1 MNPDSRGIEAGR
13 PAPAGR
19 RRWLAG
25 VVAALGLWG
34 CGEAASNDARPPEPM
49 APIQTSQEGL
59 TCAPESIETGEWAC
73 TGQFTYSLECYT
85 RRASTAC
92 GEDTTPKTCTT
103 YGTCRHADFGQER
116 IEKEVVQPRLGRSC
130 ESLAQSYLNATVPV
144 AEDRVGVTWFWLIG
158 GPPPTGGPVG
168 GEHCYIFYANYP
180 TGEFALGTGPQ
191 CALVESACT
200 VACQNPKTC
209 QVNGAWMTDATQCG
223 TMVGPCGEGSGP
235 KLYNSC
241 RDATH
246 GLAPDADCGAG
257 FVEGQAPGGST
268 LAQVQA
274 QAAAQW
280 TASGGQG
287 APVYDAPVTCSEC
300 SRTFSLS
307 EQELKRRI
315 YAAIA
320 MSRQQPKLNLL
331 AGAAYTLA
339 RDNPALTQA
348 ELTAHLNTLATAL
361 GTYTFDPTTDGGGPM
376 VHVMLRML
384 TKAEPTLPAT
394 SVPGRALRAHARAFL
409 ASMENGLDTP
419 RGLGATS
426 SQVERYAEAT
436 AFTEETWSK
445 LYDLAQGN
453 VALAGAVNSGGIGAG
468 VGPHTDHSTQQML
481 DVNALGP
488 LKGFV
493 DAHLVNGRLVTTPDE
508 ARAFAAIVSTEGLD
522 TAQAYSDMLNELN
535 IAEQAYRAK
544 LELKKPAGTTPAAL
558 AAVDASAEEQALK
571 DAIATAKS
579 RGTQLKDRLDGVRGG
594 VTVGL
599 GLLAQLF
606 SLDGSS
612 QLASDLVK
620 LSKALDTT
628 LEAVAK
634 YAESSVKIAEKLTGV
649 LGLGQKGFQIIS
661 ATVFSGQLISAVFQL
676 FSLLRKPAEPPI
688 EQVILAEVRKL
699 HDLVVQVQV
708 RMLSRF
714 ERVDRKLQEIHSD
727 MLARFAL
734 VDWNLGRVNQNV
746 EEVQQSL
753 YTLQANL
760 NRIDQNMYAYFED
773 VKDDYFT
780 RSTGE
785 YLGWNQRHSVPMDYS
800 EFVDAETDFF
810 LWGADHA
817 KTSTILAGVDGR
829 GSNAAISPVDE
840 LTVRAL
846 THNINYLREFPFQM
860 GQPMLR
866 IGDRLSSPK
875 DWMAGAE
882 AYARLFEEQP
892 VHGAAMLSTRHGPLI
907 TAGTQLDT
915 ALTGM
920 GKPLFTA
927 LHTRYLAHWGALK
940 TAIEDARVE
949 WRNNPNGPLYGV
961 DPWGAP
967 EQAPTTHFLK
977 QGEKPVA
984 PCAGG
989 QWGDYNGDNTPDTPH
1004 LNPAPWN
1011 HDVLGPFLIADN
1023 MNVGAAT
1030 IDLCGEGSWQ
1040 LYSEVPT
1047 GLGGTYERKYR
1058 LQSKVYVRFTYL
1070 DTDTNTVKSEKI
1082 YSYLFTGGQEFTIV
1096 IRGVDRPTYDP
1107 NNTENPQEWMAK
1119 RWDTVKASITPTR
1132 GPLPSTLLTSLRPKV
1147 IQALRS
1153 QQPPFYASIAQRME
1167 QGGDPLQVQA
1177 KQLTGTWLV
1186 WQSYVALALPLSVDH
1201 DENLHGLLYG
1211 DDSVLSG
1218 HDTLLNPE
1226 VAPVMNDV
1234 QDMYALFGQT
1244 DDPPADNLLTLLD
1257 TTVTS
1262 RAERLKAAVEASLDA
1277 QATSGGPEATA
1288 WTEATLLRLR
1298 LSMPQ

>member
-1 MNPDSRGIEAGR
+1 MNPDSRGIEAER
-13 PAPAGR
+13 SAHAGR

-25 VVAALGLWG
+25 VMAALGLWG
-34 CGEAASNDARPPEPM
+34 CGDAASTSTRAPEPT
-49 APIQTSQEGL
+49 ASLQTSQEGL
-59 TCAPESIETGEWAC
+59 TCAPDDIASGEWAC
-73 TGQFTYSLECYT
+73 TGQFTYSLECYAQQ
-85 RRASTAC
+85 ASAAC
-92 GEDTTPKTCTT
+92 GEDITPKTCTT
-103 YGTCRHADFGQER
+103 YGTCRHADFGEER
-116 IEKEVVQPRLGRSC
+116 ITKEVVQPRLGRSC
-130 ESLAQSYLNATVPV
+130 DSLAQSYLNATVPV
-144 AEDRVGVTWFWLIG
+144 AEDRVGVTWFYLIG
-158 GPPPTGGPVG
+158 GPPPVGGPVG
-168 GEHCYIFYANYP
+168 GEHCYITYSNYP
-180 TGEFALGTGPQ
+180 TGQFELGTGPQ
-191 CALVESACT
+191 CAPVESACT

-209 QVNGAWMTDATQCG
+209 QVNGAWVTDAAQCG

-235 KLYNSC
+235 KLYNLC

-246 GLAPDADCGAG
+246 GLAPDADCGPG
-257 FVEGQAPGGST
+257 FTDTQAPGNST

-280 TASGGQG
+280 TASGSQG
-287 APVYDAPVTCSEC
+287 APVHDAPITCSEC
-300 SRTFSLS
+300 RRTFSLP
-307 EQELKRRI
+307 EKELKRRI

-348 ELTAHLNTLATAL
+348 ELTAHLNTLSAAL
-361 GTYTFDPTTDGGGPM
+361 GTYAFDPATDGAGPM

-384 TKAEPTLPAT
+384 TKAEPTLPTTTA
-394 SVPGRALRAHARAFL
+394 PGRALRAHARALL

-453 VALAGAVNSGGIGAG
+453 VALASALNNGGIGAG
-468 VGPHTDHSTQQML
+468 VGLHTTHTTDEML

-508 ARAFAAIVSTEGLD
+508 ARAFVGTVSTEGLG
-522 TAQAYSDMLNELN
+522 TAQAYSDMLNDLN
-535 IAEQAYRAK
+535 LAEQAYRAK
-544 LELKKPAGTTPAAL
+544 LELKKPTGAASAAL

-571 DAIATAKS
+571 DAIAQAKT

-612 QLASDLVK
+612 QLASDIVK

-634 YAESSVKIAEKLTGV
+634 YAESSVKIAEKLTGA
-649 LGLGQKGFQIIS
+649 LNLGQKGFQIIS

-699 HDLVVQVQV
+699 HQLVEQVQV

-714 ERVDRKLQEIHSD
+714 ERVDRKLNDIHSD

-734 VDWNLGRVNQNV
+734 VDWNLGQVNQNV

-753 YTLQANL
+753 YALQANL
-760 NRIDQNMYAYFED
+760 NRVDQNMYAYFED
-773 VKDDYFT
+773 IKDDYFKA
-780 RSTGE
+780 SAGL
-785 YLGWNQRHSVPMDYS
+785 YLGWNQRHPVPLDYLQFATA
-800 EFVDAETDFF
+800 EGHFYQWGVDDAQSS
-810 LWGADHA
+810 A
-817 KTSTILAGVDGR
+817 ILAGVDGR
-829 GSNAAISPVDE
+829 GSSTAISPVDE
-840 LTVRAL
+840 LTARAL
-846 THNINYLREFPFQM
+846 THNINYLREFPFQL
-860 GQPMLR
+860 GQSMLATE
-866 IGDRLSSPK
+866 RLSSPK
-875 DWMAGAE
+875 DWMAGSE

-892 VHGAAMLSTRHGPLI
+892 VHGAAMLSTRHGEFI
-907 TAGTQLDT
+907 TAGTKLDT

-927 LHTRYLAHWGALK
+927 LHTRYLADWGALK

-949 WRNNPNGPLYGV
+949 WRDNPNGPLYGV
-961 DPWGAP
+961 DPWGVP
-967 EQAPTTHFLK
+967 EQVPTKHYLK
-977 QGEKPVA
+977 QGEKPVL

-989 QWGDYNGDNTPDTPH
+989 QWGDYNGDNKPDTPYMD
-1004 LNPAPWN
+1004 PTPWT

-1023 MNVGAAT
+1023 MNVGEAT

-1058 LQSKVYVRFTYL
+1058 LQSKVYVRFTYS
-1070 DTDTNTVKSEKI
+1070 DTDTNTVKSEKL
-1082 YSYLFTGGQEFTIV
+1082 YSYIFTGGQEFTIV
-1096 IRGVDRPTYDP
+1096 IRGVDRPTYNP

-1119 RWDTVKASITPTR
+1119 QWLHVLGNITPTR
-1132 GPLPSTLLTSLRPKV
+1132 GPLPSTLITELRPKV
-1147 IQALRS
+1147 IQALRN
-1153 QQPPFYASIAQRME
+1153 QQPLFYASIALRMA
-1167 QGGDPLQVQA
+1167 QDGDPLQVQA
-1177 KQLTGTWLV
+1177 KRLTGTWLV
-1186 WQSYVALALPLSVDH
+1186 WQSYVALALPLSVEH
-1201 DENLHGLLYG
+1201 DEHLRGMLYG
-1211 DDSVLSG
+1211 SDSVLSG
-1218 HDTLLNPE
+1218 HDTSLNLE
-1226 VAPVMNDV
+1226 LVPVMDDV
-1234 QDMYALFGQT
+1234 QDIYDLFSQT
-1244 DDPPADNLLTLLD
+1244 DDPPADNILTLLD
-1257 TTVTS
+1257 STVAL
-1262 RAERLKAAVEASLDA
+1262 RADRLKATVEASLDA

-1298 LSMPQ
+1298 LSLPQ